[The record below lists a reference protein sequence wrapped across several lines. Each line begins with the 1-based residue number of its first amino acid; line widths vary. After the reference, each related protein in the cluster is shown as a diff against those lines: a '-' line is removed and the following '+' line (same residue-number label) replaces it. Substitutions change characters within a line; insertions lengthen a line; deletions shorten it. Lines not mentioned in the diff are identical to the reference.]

1 MRFIVAT
8 ILMMALGFGAEYF
21 LHIWWMVAVVCFAV
35 AVTMKEPPGKAFLS
49 GFVAI
54 ALLWAIVALR
64 ADSLN
69 DHILASRMAKL
80 FTLPNPGLFITV
92 VAFIGGL
99 VGGLAAW
106 SGSMMAK
113 YGRSGTAKEIEVNG

>member
-1 MRFIVAT
+1 MRFVIAT

-35 AVTMKEPPGKAFLS
+35 AVTMKEPLGKAFLS
-49 GFVAI
+49 GFVAV
-54 ALLWAIVALR
+54 ALLWAVVALR

-69 DHILASRMAKL
+69 DHILATRMGKL
-80 FTLPNPGLFITV
+80 FSLPNFGLFITV

-99 VGGLAAW
+99 VGGFSAW

-113 YGRSGTAKEIEVNG
+113 YGRGETAK